1 MLSPKVRS
9 SGASVHNIKDSSVGL
24 RVWMGEQQSALFTI
38 A

>member
-9 SGASVHNIKDSSVGL
+9 NGSIVHNIKDSSVGL
-24 RVWMGEQQSALFTI
+24 RVWMGERQSALFTI